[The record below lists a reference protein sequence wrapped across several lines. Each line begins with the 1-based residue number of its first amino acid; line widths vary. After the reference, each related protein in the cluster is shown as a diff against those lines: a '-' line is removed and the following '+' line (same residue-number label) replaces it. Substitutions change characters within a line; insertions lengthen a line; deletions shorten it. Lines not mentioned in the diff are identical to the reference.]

1 MFSSSEQRQ
10 YINLQG
16 KANSTW
22 LFLGFRWLFWVS
34 FFAVVLHLCHKPVCL
49 ASIPSLRV
57 LANSRSGFSSPASPT
72 TPSAAYQLSFAN
84 TYPVTATA
92 AQGAGAARFIS
103 TPKIHDKWPD
113 LQRKSKGWER
123 KPKKKKRRNNCSP
136 CEKHALNLSL
146 FFGFF

>member
-22 LFLGFRWLFWVS
+22 LFLGFRWLFRVS

-92 AQGAGAARFIS
+92 AQGLGLPGLFPFPEFTTSGLICEENPKAGKESQRRRNTETIVPFVKS
-103 TPKIHDKWPD
+103 TP
-113 LQRKSKGWER
+113 
-123 KPKKKKRRNNCSP
+123 
-136 CEKHALNLSL
+136 
-146 FFGFF
+146 